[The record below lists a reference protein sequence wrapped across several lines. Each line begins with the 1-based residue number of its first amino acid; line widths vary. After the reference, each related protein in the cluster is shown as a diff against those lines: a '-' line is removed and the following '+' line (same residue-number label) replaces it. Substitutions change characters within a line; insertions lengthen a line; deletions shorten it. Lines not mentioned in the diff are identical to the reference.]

1 MWSVPGREVRH
12 VSYMCAK
19 SALYVLI
26 EKTKIAENQT
36 INSYLQCPE
45 QKQPNERICKNMEV
59 GSSFGK
65 IDKYLYISMLQKL
78 NCKNRCHSLS
88 GNIAKNHIGG
98 QSGDK
103 NLGQNLE
110 RNYFICSFVYRQIKC

>member
-1 MWSVPGREVRH
+1 MNMWSVPGREVRH

-19 SALYVLI
+19 SALYVLMKVAYWLLI
-26 EKTKIAENQT
+26 DKIKIAENQT

-65 IDKYLYISMLQKL
+65 IDKYLYISMLQ
-78 NCKNRCHSLS
+78 N
-88 GNIAKNHIGG
+88 
-98 QSGDK
+98 
-103 NLGQNLE
+103 
-110 RNYFICSFVYRQIKC
+110 

>member
-1 MWSVPGREVRH
+1 MNMWSVPGREVRH

-65 IDKYLYISMLQKL
+65 IDKYLYI
-78 NCKNRCHSLS
+78 NRCHSLS